1 MFCGYIPGTMGR
13 NRRDKL
19 LTVYGILLIGMLIM
33 GSHLN

>member
-1 MFCGYIPGTMGR
+1 MFCVYIPGTMGR

-19 LTVYGILLIGMLIM
+19 YGVLLIGMLIM